1 MRVRTNYSRSLMAM
15 RRSATAVSGPPSS
28 ADAPWTDL
36 REAHK
41 LLRSR
46 WTRELERFE
55 LTLPE
60 YLALEV
66 CGRGTPRAS
75 DVARALGLSA
85 AGTTDALDRLE
96 SRGFLVRQ
104 ADRVDRRAIR
114 VRLTA
119 EGRRVRRRTN
129 AAKRATLR
137 YIHAAM
143 THEEREA
150 LSHGLTA
157 LTRALRQPVGGG

>member
-1 MRVRTNYSRSLMAM
+1 MSMHRSGV
-15 RRSATAVSGPPSS
+15 SAPGPSS
-28 ADAPWTDL
+28 ASDAPWSDL

-114 VRLTA
+114 VRLTV

-137 YIHAAM
+137 YIHSSM

-157 LTRALRQPVGGG
+157 LTRVLRQPVGGG